1 MSLPTD
7 VCPSNLQ
14 VTMSA
19 EELKAKG
26 NAAFSAKNYSEA
38 VDFFSQ
44 GINLDPNNHVL
55 YSNRSASHAGL
66 HALKDA
72 EMCISIKP
80 DWGKGYGRKGAALH
94 GKGDFEGA
102 LKAYKDGLAHEPGEV
117 TRVFLWKFAD
127 ANLGLAM
134 LTNGISEVEAAMR
147 TEQSSGVKGIGNL
160 LRRPD
165 LVDIIAKSPQLA
177 PFLAQPDFPGIV
189 QELQTDSNAL
199 MKHLNDQRV
208 QLLLQELLRMQNPDM
223 FRHAEEE
230 EIKRRKAKEE
240 AEEAERKRQLEEK
253 KRKEAEESA
262 RKAAMTEDDFKGDPK
277 GLSEWCKEKGNA
289 FYKNKQFDE
298 AVTWYSKAYDA
309 DNENIAVL
317 TNRAA
322 VRFEQKR
329 YEECIEDCRK
339 AIEEGRKCRADFKI
353 ISRAYERLGNAFVK
367 LDKLQDASKAYS
379 DALVENR
386 TREVEKKLKDVQ
398 KQIDEQQKNAYIN
411 PVTRREF
418 VTPKLNPMHRN
429 SRTRRKRREM
439 RLSRRASSLMPRQ
452 HTMRQSKEIPKITRF
467 TGGINS
473 REQPRSV
480 LHETYGVVSC
490 QGGLRQVSGDRANLR
505 EGAGATRQLLRE
517 FTFHPSHAADVRV
530 QIMLKE
536 PTKAMAD
543 FRKGLEID
551 PNNQGCQMG
560 LARVESS
567 MFSGKRDEQTVANA
581 MKVALLFLPL
591 PFHDFCCPMGTLS
604 SQLTRSVYSPSMVE
618 QDPEIQRILQD
629 PVINNV
635 LRNLQENPAA
645 AQDALKDP
653 VVAERIQK
661 LAAAGILS
669 FG

>member
-1 MSLPTD
+1 
-7 VCPSNLQ
+7 
-14 VTMSA
+14 MSA

-26 NAAFSAKNYSEA
+26 NAAFSAKNYTEA
-38 VDFFSQ
+38 VDFFTQ
-44 GINLDPNNHVL
+44 AINLDPNNHVL
-55 YSNRSASHAGL
+55 FSNRSASYAGL
-66 HALKDA
+66 HKYDQALNDA
-72 EMCISIKP
+72 EKCIAIKP
-80 DWGKGYGRKGAALH
+80 DWGKGYGRKGAAMH
-94 GKGDFEGA
+94 GMGDFEGA
-102 LKAYKDGLAHEPGEV
+102 LKAYKDGLAHEPG
-117 TRVFLWKFAD
+117 
-127 ANLGLAM
+127 LAM

-147 TEQSSGVKGIGNL
+147 AEQSSGIKGIGNL

-165 LVDIIAKSPQLA
+165 LVEIIARSPQLA

-208 QLLLQELLRMQNPDM
+208 QLLLQELLRMQNPDV

-253 KRKEAEESA
+253 KRKEAEEAA
-262 RKAAMTEDDFKGDPK
+262 RKAAMTENDFKDNPK
-277 GLSEWCKEKGNA
+277 GLSEWCKEKGNT

-298 AVTWYSKAYDA
+298 AITWYTKAYEA

-322 VRFEQKR
+322 VRFEQKM

-367 LDKLQDASKAYS
+367 LDRLQEASKAYS

-398 KQIDEQQKNAYIN
+398 KQIADSEKNAYIN
-411 PVTRREF
+411 PEISLQEKEKGNALVKESKFVEAKAAYDEAIRRNPKDHTLYSNRALCFMKLMEWPAAKADCDKSLEIEPNF
-418 VTPKLNPMHRN
+418 VRALE
-429 SRTRRKRREM
+429 RRGNCYM
-439 RLSRRASSLMPRQ
+439 
-452 HTMRQSKEIPKITRF
+452 
-467 TGGINS
+467 
-473 REQPRSV
+473 
-480 LHETYGVVSC
+480 
-490 QGGLRQVSGDRANLR
+490 
-505 EGAGATRQLLRE
+505 
-517 FTFHPSHAADVRV
+517 
-530 QIMLKE
+530 MLKE

-543 FRKGLEID
+543 FRKGLELD
-551 PNNQGCQMG
+551 PNNQGCQIG

-581 MKVALLFLPL
+581 MK
-591 PFHDFCCPMGTLS
+591 
-604 SQLTRSVYSPSMVE
+604 
-618 QDPEIQRILQD
+618 DPEIQRILQD

-635 LRNLQENPAA
+635 LRNLQENPSA

-653 VVAERIQK
+653 VIAERIQK